1 MFFQDGLIDRSVI
14 ILSDQLLR
22 FIGIQIF
29 QISFCGI
36 CVIVFFYI
44 FIYNSNGRLCQDT
57 DARCYDLVIIR
68 IVPYR
73 KKRFIFPGD
82 QHITLSVFH
91 KRSGGTS
98 CSGIQNQDIF
108 VKLLNKNLH
117 LYLVAV
123 IFLIGISPGC
133 HVIPAG
139 TTGSFRVWCNHSH
152 TILRQI
158 IPVVDVLRIS
168 LPDQKYNGGSI
179 RSTVIRIFIDPSLV
193 DQTGIPDRIDII
205 FQGKCGYICRKSVG
219 NLKCLLAGTSMR
231 LDHIHTLAGF
241 FFPVICKDLI
251 VFLIKF
257 SGWIIGHI
265 DDLHMIFIFCIV
277 S

>member
-1 MFFQDGLIDRSVI
+1 MLFQDRLINRPIV

-44 FIYNSNGRLCQDT
+44 FIYNSNGWLCQDT
-57 DARCYDLVIIR
+57 DARRYDLVIIR
-68 IVPYR
+68 IIPYR

-82 QHITLSVFH
+82 QHIPLPVFH
-91 KRSGGTS
+91 ERGCGTS

-108 VKLLNKNLH
+108 VKLLDKGFH
-117 LYLVAV
+117 LCLIAV

-139 TTGSFRVWCNHSH
+139 TTGGFRIGSDHPH
-152 TILRQI
+152 TILCQI
-158 IPVVDVLRIS
+158 IPVVDILRIS
-168 LPDQKYNGGSI
+168 LPNKKYNGGSI

-241 FFPVICKDLI
+241 PFPVICKDLV

-265 DDLHMIFIFCIV
+265 DDLYLIFILCIV

>member
-1 MFFQDGLIDRSVI
+1 M
-14 ILSDQLLR
+14 
-22 FIGIQIF
+22 
-29 QISFCGI
+29 
-36 CVIVFFYI
+36 FFYI
-44 FIYNSNGRLCQDT
+44 FIYNRNRRLRQDT
-57 DARCYDLVIIR
+57 DARRYDLVIIR
-68 IVPYR
+68 VVPYR

-82 QHITLSVFH
+82 QHIPLPVFH
-91 KRSGGTS
+91 EGSCGTS
-98 CSGIQNQDIF
+98 GSGIQNQDIF
-108 VKLLNKNLH
+108 VKLLDKSLH

-139 TTGSFRVWCNHSH
+139 TSGSFRVWCNHSH

-168 LPDQKYNGGSI
+168 LPNKKYNGGSI
-179 RSTVIRIFIDPSLV
+179 RSTVIRIFINPAIV
-193 DQTGIPDRIDII
+193 DQSGILDCINVV
-205 FQGKCGYICRKSVG
+205 FQGKCCHICRKSVG
-219 NLKCLLAGTSMR
+219 NLQRLFSRTAMR

-241 FFPVICKDLI
+241 PFPVICKDLV

-265 DDLHMIFIFCIV
+265 DDLYLIFILCIV

>member
-1 MFFQDGLIDRSVI
+1 MLFQDRLINRPIVI
-14 ILSDQLLR
+14 LRDQLLS

-29 QISFCGI
+29 QICFRSFCI
-36 CVIVFFYI
+36 IMLFHI
-44 FIYNSNGRLCQDT
+44 FIYNSNGWLCQDT
-57 DARCYDLVIIR
+57 DARRYDLVIIR
-68 IVPYR
+68 IIPYR

-82 QHITLSVFH
+82 QHIPLPVFH
-91 KRSGGTS
+91 ERGCGTS

-108 VKLLNKNLH
+108 VKLLDKGFH
-117 LYLVAV
+117 LCLVAV

-139 TTGSFRVWCNHSH
+139 TTGGFRIGSDHSH
-152 TILRQI
+152 TILCQI
-158 IPVVDVLRIS
+158 IPVLDILRIS
-168 LPDQKYNGGSI
+168 LPNKKYNGGSI

-241 FFPVICKDLI
+241 PFPVICKDLV

-265 DDLHMIFIFCIV
+265 DDLYLIFILCIV